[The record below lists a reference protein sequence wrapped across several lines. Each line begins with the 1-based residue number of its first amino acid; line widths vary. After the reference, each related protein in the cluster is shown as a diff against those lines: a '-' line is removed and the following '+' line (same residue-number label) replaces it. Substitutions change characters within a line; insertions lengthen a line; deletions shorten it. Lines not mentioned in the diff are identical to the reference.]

1 MYSALVAQVIHLFKT
16 CTGFWILGI
25 IFLVQKMLLLLKQG
39 VTRGLV
45 RGENCT
51 RFLNLQQLPGRS
63 DLNIQAGRGLN
74 TRISV

>member
-16 CTGFWILGI
+16 CTGFWIFGI

-51 RFLNLQQLPGRS
+51 RFLNL
-63 DLNIQAGRGLN
+63 
-74 TRISV
+74 